1 MSKGLVLTGGGA
13 RGAYQAGVLRAVAEL
28 SGPGPLPFDVVTG
41 TSAGSINGMY
51 LACRAEDFPAAAQGL
66 WALWESLGPESV
78 YRTDTPSLLKNGAGW
93 LSDLGLGNWTGKSQ
107 GKALLDTSPL
117 RELLGRVLDLDAA
130 HAHVQ
135 AGRLSGI
142 AVSTTRFDT
151 GLGVTFYDAAPPVAP
166 WARRT
171 RVGQP
176 TTLTLDHVV
185 ASAAI
190 PLFFPATRI
199 DGVWYGDGGVRMQS
213 PLSPAIHLGARR
225 ILIIGVQRAPGRP
238 PRADPPYPS
247 KADTAGLLLDAL
259 FMDALDADV
268 ERAERI
274 NRTLSMLPDQGY
286 GPPGTLRPLGLLA
299 FQPTRDLGTIGNH
312 ALAYFPY
319 LLRHLLRGL
328 GASDDEGWNLVSY
341 LAFISS
347 YTRQLLD
354 AGYADGM
361 ARRTEIEAFL
371 AAGDPEPDLR
381 ARTVEG

>member
-28 SGPGPLPFDVVTG
+28 YGPGPLPFQVVTG

-51 LACRAEDFPAAAQGL
+51 LASRADDFRAATEGL
-66 WALWESLGPESV
+66 WALWASLGPESV
-78 YRTDTPSLLKNGAGW
+78 YRTDAPSLLKNGVGW
-93 LSDLGLGNWTGKSQ
+93 LGDLGFGTWTG
-107 GKALLDTSPL
+107 GTRARALLDTAPL
-117 RELLGRVLDLDAA
+117 RALLGPAIDLDAA

-142 AVSTTRFDT
+142 AVSTTRYDT
-151 GLGVTFYDAAPPVAP
+151 GLGVTFYDAGVPVTP

-176 TTLTLDHVV
+176 ARLTLDHVL

-190 PLFFPATRI
+190 PLFFPAVRI
-199 DGVWYGDGGVRMQS
+199 DGAWYGDGGVRMQS

-225 ILIIGVQRAPGRP
+225 ILIVGVQRAPGHP
-238 PRADPPYPS
+238 PRPDPPYPS
-247 KADTAGLLLDAL
+247 KADTGGLLLDAL

-274 NRTLSMLPDQGY
+274 NRTLAMLPDRGY
-286 GPPGTLRPLGLLA
+286 GQQGTLRPLALLA
-299 FQPTRDLGTIGNH
+299 FQPTRDLGGIGNR
-312 ALAYFPY
+312 ALADFPG

-328 GASDDEGWNLVSY
+328 GASDEEGWNLVSY
-341 LAFISS
+341 LAFIHT
-347 YTRQLLD
+347 YTRQLLAAGHAD
-354 AGYADGM
+354 AL
-361 ARRTEIEAFL
+361 ARRAEIEAFL
-371 AAGDPEPDLR
+371 AAGDPAPDHPAPVL
-381 ARTVEG
+381 AG